1 MSQAQVPTEKTA
13 EEWERERIAIS
24 DALLDATA
32 SLATGDTVDAVLRT
46 ACNALVSASSHIRL
60 AWKYLG
66 PYDAETIVPMYT
78 VGPEKDY
85 ADDLVLANDKATQS
99 GPTRTSLRTLK
110 PVVTAIRTSE
120 PFAPWRQRAMSHGLE
135 ACASFPFGNR
145 ESDIRGAVA
154 IYVNRE
160 DYFER
165 VGLEPFIAFANL
177 AQAAFDQALLRE
189 KLEELATF
197 DAMTGLLTRHTLQ
210 QMMEHEHARA
220 RRRQST
226 YSLVLFDV
234 DRFKVTNDHFGHQA
248 GDKVLVRIAEITRD
262 LLRESDLIS
271 RWGGEEFLCLLPD
284 TDIDEATT
292 IAERLRREIAKSDI
306 HIDSQDRTLRVTIS
320 AGVASYPA
328 HAEMLRDVLNTADAA
343 LYEAKRSG
351 RDRVISGESG
361 RRQVFS
367 IVGELEDAIKTKR
380 LVAAFQPIVDLKTG
394 DVVAEEALA
403 RLRTGSG
410 ELVEAG
416 RFIEAATQMQLTH
429 RIDQEIIL
437 QSMDRCVRQV
447 SSGSPISH
455 FVNISPELLRHPHLV
470 KNILEQAQLRCQCVA
485 GQLGAEKPLVIEITE
500 REFLGD
506 TAVAREI
513 LEPFIDFGFR
523 IAVDDFGSGYSSFQY
538 LADLP
543 VSFIKIEGSLVQR
556 VKSEPRVRSILQGI
570 RDIAGELDLITIAEY
585 VDSEKTVDV
594 LREIGIHL
602 AQGYYFGRPGVD

>member
-1 MSQAQVPTEKTA
+1 MSHTHISPDKTA
-13 EEWERERIAIS
+13 EEWEHERIAIS

-46 ACNALVSASSHIRL
+46 TCNALVSASSHIRL

-85 ADDLVLANDKATQS
+85 ADGLALANDKATQS
-99 GPTRTSLRTLK
+99 GPTRTSLRTLR
-110 PVVTAIRTSE
+110 PVITVIRTSE
-120 PFAPWRQRAMSHGLE
+120 PFAPWRERAMAHGLE

-160 DYFER
+160 DYFEQ

-220 RRRQST
+220 RRRESS

-248 GDKVLVRIAEITRD
+248 GDKVLVGIAEITRD
-262 LLRESDLIS
+262 FLRESDLVS

-284 TDIDEATT
+284 TGIDEAST
-292 IAERLRREIAKSDI
+292 IAERLRREIATSDI

-320 AGVASYPA
+320 AGVASYPD

-361 RRQVFS
+361 RHQVFS
-367 IVGELEDAIKTKR
+367 IAGELEDAIKTKR
-380 LVAAFQPIVDLKTG
+380 MVAAFQPIVDLKTG
-394 DVVAEEALA
+394 DIVGEEALA
-403 RLRTGSG
+403 RLRTESG
-410 ELVEAG
+410 ELLEAG
-416 RFIEAATQMQLTH
+416 RFIEAAAQMQLTH

-437 QSMDRCVRQV
+437 QSMDRCVLQV
-447 SSGSPISH
+447 STGMPINH
-455 FVNISPELLRHPHLV
+455 FVNVSPELLRHPHLV
-470 KNILEQAQLRCQCVA
+470 QSILEQAQVRCQCVA

-513 LEPFIDFGFR
+513 LAPLIDFGFR

-543 VSFIKIEGSLVQR
+543 VSFLKIEGSLVQR

-585 VDSEKTVDV
+585 VDNEKTVDV

-602 AQGYYFGRPGVD
+602 AQGYYFGRPEIH